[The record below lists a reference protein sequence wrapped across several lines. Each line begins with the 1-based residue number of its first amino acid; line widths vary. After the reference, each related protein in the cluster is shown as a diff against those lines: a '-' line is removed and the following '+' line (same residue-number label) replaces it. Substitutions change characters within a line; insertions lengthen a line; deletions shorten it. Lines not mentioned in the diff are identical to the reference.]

1 MTAYLPGPRRRIYK
15 VRLEVAPGVW
25 VARSTGTADR
35 RLAGRIHAMCRDLGG
50 RGARAWDLLAYVQR
64 TEWSLMELWERWQHH
79 GGDVAAMRAAV
90 ADAPLAAL
98 VEPFLAAVQKDASAD
113 TVQHYRV
120 YLAHLQ
126 ANGFTRLTDLTVPAL
141 SGWLERLHGS
151 AGTRRKYAAGVSA
164 FCAWLVRRG
173 HLAGNPMR
181 DVRKPRP
188 GEPRMSFVETA
199 DAQRIADAQPEP
211 FRSLSALLAGTGLDL
226 SVALGLTRQQVD
238 LTTWGIV
245 SRRAKTRT
253 PHTLLVAQ
261 WARPALERLCAGKLP
276 GALLFAGVTRYQ
288 ASQAHRAACAALGIH
303 GYWLRDARH
312 TWAVRHFKA
321 GGTAAQAAEQLGH
334 RDGGVLALSVYGR
347 YVPSLAERA
356 VVEGRASAAERGA

>member
-1 MTAYLPGPRRRIYK
+1 MTAYLPGARRRIYK

-25 VARSTGTADR
+25 VARSTGTADK

-50 RGARAWDLLAYVQR
+50 RGARAWDLLAYVQS
-64 TEWSLMELWERWQHH
+64 TEWSLMDLWERWSHH

-90 ADAPLAAL
+90 DDVPLAAL
-98 VEPFLAAVQKDASAD
+98 VEPFLASVKKDASAD
-113 TVQHYRV
+113 TAQHYRV
-120 YLAHLQ
+120 YLGNLLER
-126 ANGFTRLTDLTVPAL
+126 GFVRVTDLTVPTL
-141 SGWLERLHGS
+141 SAWLDRLHGS

-164 FCAWLVRRG
+164 FCGWMVRRG
-173 HLAGNPMR
+173 LLPANPMR
-181 DVRKPRP
+181 DVRKPSV
-188 GEPRMSFVETA
+188 GEPRMSYLETA
-199 DAQRIADAQPEP
+199 DAKRLADAQAEP
-211 FRSLSALLAGTGLDL
+211 FRYLSALLAGTGLDL

-245 SRRAKTRT
+245 SRRAKTKT
-253 PHTLLVAQ
+253 PHTLLIAQ
-261 WARPALERLCAGKLP
+261 WARPYVERLCAGKFP
-276 GALLFAGVTRYQ
+276 SAPLFDGVTRFQ
-288 ASQAHRAACAALGIH
+288 AGAAHRAACQALGIH

-334 RDGGVLALSVYGR
+334 RDGGVLALKVYGR

-356 VVEGRASAAERGA
+356 AVDARASVNE